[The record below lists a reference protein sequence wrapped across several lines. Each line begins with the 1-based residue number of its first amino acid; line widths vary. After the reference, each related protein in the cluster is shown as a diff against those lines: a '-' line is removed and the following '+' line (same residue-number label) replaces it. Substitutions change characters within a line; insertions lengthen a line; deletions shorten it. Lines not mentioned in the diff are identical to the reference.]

1 MKGATGNQRKIPE
14 PRMATTTAEF
24 GRLNDW
30 THVAWKGFRLVGK
43 AEAGE
48 KINEPEMTEENERV
62 RID

>member
-1 MKGATGNQRKIPE
+1 MAKI
-14 PRMATTTAEF
+14 TTEF

-30 THVAWKGFRLVGK
+30 THVAWKGFPMLGK

-48 KINEPEMTEENERV
+48 KMNEPEMTEENERV